1 MTKDVSNSYHAL
13 GVFNLFSLGVKVVEL
28 DNFLILDN
36 EPWAQPCVY
45 TRQVPLSLYKGPL
58 LWSLSF

>member
-36 EPWAQPCVY
+36 EPWGSAQPCVY
-45 TRQVPLSLYKGPL
+45 TRQSLYKGRL